1 MVYLVKTLL
10 RQKIFQQL
18 TMSLFLTV
26 LLSILFLTT
35 GCRRQDDRLSQEIF
49 TVRKAPLD
57 ITVLASGNLTTRDSV
72 IITQQV
78 GRSAKIL
85 EIVEEG
91 TVITQADIDE
101 KRVLVKFD
109 SRDLE
114 DEVYS
119 RQTALESAQ
128 SSELAAHEDLDVQE
142 SSNESA
148 IRKAEQ
154 EVLFASND
162 MKKLVGDTLAA
173 LYLDEEPEDIAALL
187 TDERL
192 DGSALQDLT
201 TYRSEIEL
209 AQTKLNRAVQTLEYT
224 KKLYELQFVSK
235 NDYENDQLEVQSQ
248 TKTLQA
254 TQGKYDLFMRFDF
267 VKDFQKA
274 WSTRREAVAALA
286 REKRLAHIRYAT
298 AEAKYRAAQQT
309 RIQAEKRLREAKES
323 LAACTIVAATPGM
336 VVYEAPPRWDNSGP
350 IQVGKE
356 INNGQI
362 ILRIPDLS
370 HIRLKT
376 NINESQIDA
385 LAVGQKA
392 VIRVDALPG
401 KVFNGVVATKAVLPS
416 STDAWLN
423 PDLKVYEINLE
434 FEDTV
439 SALRPGMSGSAEI
452 IVDQLAEVL
461 YVPIQSIQTDAGGK
475 HYCYLENG
483 QRREVALGVRSRSY
497 TVVTDG
503 LHVGDRIQ
511 MVPPELQ
518 KEDSPR
524 D

>member
-1 MVYLVKTLL
+1 MPKLLFSLLVAAFLL
-10 RQKIFQQL
+10 ASCSR
-18 TMSLFLTV
+18 SDE
-26 LLSILFLTT
+26 
-35 GCRRQDDRLSQEIF
+35 RASQEIF
-49 TVRKAPLD
+49 TVKRAPLD

-85 EIVEEG
+85 EIVDEG
-91 TVITQADIDE
+91 TVITQEDIDA
-101 KRVLVKFD
+101 KKILVKFD

-128 SSELAAHEDLDVQE
+128 SSEVAAHEDLDVQE

-148 IRKAEQ
+148 VRKAEQ

-173 LYLDEEPEDIAALL
+173 LYLDEQPDDIAALL

-254 TQGKYDLFMRFDF
+254 THGKYDLFIRFDF

-298 AEAKYRAAQQT
+298 AEAKYRSAQQT

-323 LAACTIVAATPGM
+323 LEACTIVAATPGM

-356 INNGQI
+356 IHNGQI

-392 VIRVDALPG
+392 TIRVDALPG
-401 KVFNGVVATKAVLPS
+401 KVFNATVATKAVLPS

-423 PDLKVYEINLE
+423 PDLKVYELNLE
-434 FEDTV
+434 FDETTP
-439 SALRPGMSGSAEI
+439 ALRPGMSANAEI
-452 IVDQLAEVL
+452 IVDQLADVL
-461 YVPIQSIQTDAGGK
+461 YVPIQSVQTDADGK
-475 HYCYLENG
+475 HYCFLENG
-483 QRREVALGVRSRSY
+483 TRREVVLGSRSRSY

-503 LHVGDRIQ
+503 LQPGDRIQ
-511 MVPPELQ
+511 MVPPELK
-518 KEDSPR
+518 KEQEGE
-524 D
+524 

>member
-1 MVYLVKTLL
+1 M
-10 RQKIFQQL
+10 QQL
-18 TMSLFLTV
+18 LLTILAAVV
-26 LLSILFLTT
+26 LLT
-35 GCRRQDDRLSQEIF
+35 GCNRQDERNSQEIF
-49 TVRKAPLD
+49 TVRQAPLD

-91 TVITQADIDE
+91 TVITQEDIE
-101 KRVLVKFD
+101 AKKILVKFD

-114 DEVYS
+114 DEVYT
-119 RQTALESAQ
+119 RQTALESAE

-162 MKKLVGDTLAA
+162 MKKLVGDELAS
-173 LYLDEEPEDIAALL
+173 LYLDEEPKDIAALL
-187 TDERL
+187 TDSRL

-254 TQGKYDLFMRFDF
+254 TKGKYDLFMRFDF

-298 AEAKYRAAQQT
+298 AEAKYRSAQQT
-309 RIQAEKRLREAKES
+309 RLQAEKRLREAKES
-323 LAACTIVAATPGM
+323 LAACTIIATTPGM

-356 INNGQI
+356 LHNGQI

-401 KVFNGVVATKAVLPS
+401 KVYPAVVATKAVLPS

-434 FEDTV
+434 FEE
-439 SALRPGMSGSAEI
+439 SSPALRPGMTASAEI
-452 IVDQLAEVL
+452 IVEQLADVL
-461 YVPIQSIQTDAGGK
+461 YVPIQSVQTDALGK
-475 HYCYLENG
+475 HYCHLENG
-483 QRREVALGVRSRSY
+483 ERREVSLGARSRSY
-497 TVVTDG
+497 TVVTEG
-503 LHVGDRIQ
+503 LRPGDRIQ
-511 MVPPELQ
+511 MVPPEMQ
-518 KEDSPR
+518 KEASQPVR
-524 D
+524 LG

>member
-1 MVYLVKTLL
+1 MQQLLLTLL
-10 RQKIFQQL
+10 ATAI
-18 TMSLFLTV
+18 
-26 LLSILFLTT
+26 LLT
-35 GCRRQDDRLSQEIF
+35 GCSRQDERNSQEIF
-49 TVRKAPLD
+49 TVRQAPLD

-91 TVITQADIDE
+91 TVITQEDIE
-101 KRVLVKFD
+101 AKKILVKFD

-114 DEVYS
+114 DEVYT
-119 RQTALESAQ
+119 RQTALESAE

-162 MKKLVGDTLAA
+162 MKKLVGDELAS
-173 LYLDEEPEDIAALL
+173 LYLDEEPKDIAALL
-187 TDERL
+187 TDSRL

-254 TQGKYDLFMRFDF
+254 TKGKYDLFMRFDF

-298 AEAKYRAAQQT
+298 AEAKYRSAQQT
-309 RIQAEKRLREAKES
+309 RLQAEKRLREAKES
-323 LAACTIVAATPGM
+323 LAACTIIATTPGM

-356 INNGQI
+356 LHNGQI

-401 KVFNGVVATKAVLPS
+401 KVYPAVVATKAVLPS

-434 FEDTV
+434 FEDN
-439 SALRPGMSGSAEI
+439 SPALRPGMTASAEI
-452 IVDQLAEVL
+452 IVEQLVDVL
-461 YVPIQSIQTDAGGK
+461 YVPIQSVQTDALGK
-475 HYCYLENG
+475 HYCHLENG
-483 QRREVALGVRSRSY
+483 ERREVSLGARSRSY
-497 TVVTDG
+497 TVVTEG
-503 LHVGDRIQ
+503 LRPGDRIQ
-511 MVPPELQ
+511 MVPPEMQ
-518 KEDSPR
+518 KETSQTEEAD
-524 D
+524 

>member
-1 MVYLVKTLL
+1 MPKLLFILLAATLL
-10 RQKIFQQL
+10 VIGCSRQ
-18 TMSLFLTV
+18 
-26 LLSILFLTT
+26 
-35 GCRRQDDRLSQEIF
+35 GDHASQEIF
-49 TVRKAPLD
+49 TVRRSPLD

-85 EIVEEG
+85 EIVDEG
-91 TVITQADIDE
+91 TVITQADIDA
-101 KRVLVKFD
+101 KKVLVKFD

-148 IRKAEQ
+148 VRKAEQ

-173 LYLDEEPEDIAALL
+173 LYLDEQPDDIAALL

-254 TQGKYDLFMRFDF
+254 TQGKYDLFIRFDF

-298 AEAKYRAAQQT
+298 AEAKYRSAQQT

-323 LAACTIVAATPGM
+323 LAACTIVATTPGM

-356 INNGQI
+356 IHNGQI

-385 LAVGQKA
+385 LAVDQKA
-392 VIRVDALPG
+392 TIRVDALPG
-401 KVFNGVVATKAVLPS
+401 KVFNATVATKAVLPS

-434 FEDTV
+434 FDETV
-439 SALRPGMSGSAEI
+439 PALRPGMSASAEI
-452 IVDQLAEVL
+452 IVDQLADVL
-461 YVPIQSIQTDAGGK
+461 YVPIQSVQTDAAGK
-475 HYCYLENG
+475 HYCFLENG
-483 QRREVALGVRSRSY
+483 ERREVALGARSRSY

-503 LHVGDRIQ
+503 LQVGDRIQ
-511 MVPPELQ
+511 MVPPELK
-518 KEDSPR
+518 KETEE
-524 D
+524 

>member
-1 MVYLVKTLL
+1 MQQLLITLL
-10 RQKIFQQL
+10 AVAML
-18 TMSLFLTV
+18 A
-26 LLSILFLTT
+26 T
-35 GCRRQDDRLSQEIF
+35 GCNRQDDRTSQEIY
-49 TVRKAPLD
+49 TVHRSALD
-57 ITVLASGNLTTRDSV
+57 ITVLASGNLTTRDST
-72 IITQQV
+72 IINQQV

-85 EIVEEG
+85 EIVAEG
-91 TVITQADIDE
+91 TVITQKDIDE
-101 KRVLVKFD
+101 KRVLVQFD

-173 LYLDEEPEDIAALL
+173 LYLDEEPADIAALL

-254 TQGKYDLFMRFDF
+254 TQGKYDLFIRFDF

-309 RIQAEKRLREAKES
+309 RIQAEKRLRQAKDS
-323 LAACTIVAATPGM
+323 LAACTIIATKPGM
-336 VVYEAPPRWDNSGP
+336 VVYEVPPRWDNSGP

-370 HIRLKT
+370 HIQLKT
-376 NINESQIDA
+376 SINESQIDA
-385 LAVGQKA
+385 LAVGQQA
-392 VIRVDALPG
+392 IIRVDALPG
-401 KVFNGVVATKAVLPS
+401 KVFNGKVATKAVLPS

-423 PDLKVYEINLE
+423 PDLKVYELNLE
-434 FEDTV
+434 FDETV
-439 SALRPGMSGSAEI
+439 PALRPGMSGSAEI
-452 IVDQLAEVL
+452 IAEKLADVL
-461 YVPIQSIQTDAGGK
+461 YVPIQSVQTDAAGN
-475 HYCYLENG
+475 HYCYLEDG
-483 QRREVALGVRSRSY
+483 QRRQVTLGARSRSF
-497 TVVTDG
+497 TVITEG
-503 LHVGDRIQ
+503 LNEGDRIQ
-511 MVPPELQ
+511 MVPPELHSSR
-518 KEDSPR
+518 SPETPAAVPAP
-524 D
+524 